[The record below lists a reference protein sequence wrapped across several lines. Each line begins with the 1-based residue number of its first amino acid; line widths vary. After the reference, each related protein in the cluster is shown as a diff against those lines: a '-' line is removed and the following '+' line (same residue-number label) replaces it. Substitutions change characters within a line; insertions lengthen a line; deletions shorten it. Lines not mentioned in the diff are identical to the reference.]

1 MEGRHVGAVL
11 WRQWPI
17 ALLVTVLTGAAVA
30 VGVMMAPKTYTATA
44 EISALSSVQGSND
57 DQDSLRSTLG
67 ELANSREVVA
77 DVEEE
82 LDGARSGD
90 GLPGAL
96 APDDGGDGV
105 AVVDEAA
112 QHGCTHEPGSP
123 GEQDLHGVVNRD
135 GPFGVPACP
144 LRGRFSRGSP

>member
-1 MEGRHVGAVL
+1 VHERLVGAAEGLDRGVDDGVVHGRGRLVAGGGGVHAGVVL
-11 WRQWPI
+11 AQLRRQPGVVEQV
-17 ALLVTVLTGAAVA
+17 AL
-30 VGVMMAPKTYTATA
+30 
-44 EISALSSVQGSND
+44 Q
-57 DQDSLRSTLG
+57 R
-67 ELANSREVVA
+67 R
-77 DVEEE
+77 
-82 LDGARSGD
+82 GARSGD